1 MSNGLPI
8 PILIHEKSQ
17 IFLSIKIT
25 SFTSKWYY
33 WWWLSIES
41 INLLFLPIK
50 WILET
55 YTMSWNFFLGEHL
68 LFFSWKDFRSEV
80 LDVSEIFLTCV
91 ASSVFSSKEERAS
104 PVLPSVFVSGQGAPR
119 FYLCVTTT
127 SVFVSPEERVSS
139 RTQFFYRRLLLPAL
153 SKQDWCDS
161 RVLVAFTYSIRF
173 SGMKE
178 EVGTLKKVLIFQKSC
193 QKDYCL
199 GS

>member
-55 YTMSWNFFLGEHL
+55 YTVSWNFFLGEHL
-68 LFFSWKDFRSEV
+68 CFSPEKILKVSYWMFLRSSW
-80 LDVSEIFLTCV
+80 LLQQHLYSHARRKGPHLYFHQFLMQGRVPLSSACV
-91 ASSVFSSKEERAS
+91 W
-104 PVLPSVFVSGQGAPR
+104 PQLQ
-119 FYLCVTTT
+119 YL
-127 SVFVSPEERVSS
+127 FVSPEERVSF
-139 RTQFFYRRLLLPAL
+139 RTQFFHRRLLLPAL
-153 SKQDWCDS
+153 CRQDWCDS
-161 RVLVAFTYSIRF
+161 RDHVLCGRCSVSTGLCHLVKSLQIQE
-173 SGMKE
+173 SGR
-178 EVGTLKKVLIFQKSC
+178 VLI
-193 QKDYCL
+193 
-199 GS
+199 